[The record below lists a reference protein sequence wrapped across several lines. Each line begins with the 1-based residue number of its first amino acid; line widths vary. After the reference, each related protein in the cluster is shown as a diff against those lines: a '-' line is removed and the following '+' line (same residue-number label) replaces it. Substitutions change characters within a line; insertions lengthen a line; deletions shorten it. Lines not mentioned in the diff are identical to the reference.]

1 MTISSAATGAD
12 DELISSRF
20 ARDTLL
26 VTICILLSR
35 MTGFVRV
42 LVAAA
47 VLGNG
52 VLGDTYHA
60 ANTIP
65 NLLFELFA
73 GGALQAVL
81 VPTFVSARRH
91 GGDEELGRTAGAF
104 VTTIV
109 LVLAAIAVI
118 GVAISPL
125 LARAL
130 THGEA
135 NPALADEKLDVMAPM
150 LVVFIPQVIFYGIG
164 MVATAAL
171 AAQRR

>member
-1 MTISSAATGAD
+1 MTLSSAATGAD

-52 VLGDTYHA
+52 LLGDTYHA

-73 GGALQAVL
+73 GGAGATRSSV
-81 VPTFVSARRH
+81 ARR
-91 GGDEELGRTAGAF
+91 ERSSRRSCSSSQRSRSSVSRSLRFLRVCSPTARPIRRSRRTSS
-104 VTTIV
+104 T
-109 LVLAAIAVI
+109 
-118 GVAISPL
+118 
-125 LARAL
+125 
-130 THGEA
+130 
-135 NPALADEKLDVMAPM
+135 
-150 LVVFIPQVIFYGIG
+150 
-164 MVATAAL
+164 
-171 AAQRR
+171 